1 MNRAIMRKPHR
12 GGKGR
17 DGSWKPPAAGLG
29 WDLAVATQVPPPM
42 AHIVPSDLTTLA
54 LAGAHSPE
62 VATLSYLKQALPD
75 AYTVF
80 HSVHWTRDYQGRTVY
95 GEIDFAVV
103 NRAGDVMVIEQ
114 KNGGLEETADGLVKV
129 YDDQAKNVG
138 TQVHR
143 SLDNLRD
150 KFRLQRR
157 ADGSQRKRLRLSYL
171 IYCPDHRLATVNAA
185 GIDRE
190 RVVDAADKDRLAD
203 RIQSLLGPGRN
214 PDPEWTGVVER
225 FLGQSFEVVADVH
238 AHIAAS
244 ERSFTRLS
252 GGLARTIADIQMSPF
267 RLRVRG
273 TAGCG
278 KSIVARDAFVG
289 AVEHGRRPL
298 LVCFN
303 RPLAERLKALV
314 GGGGLVTTFHGL
326 CDAFLKARGHVLDY
340 AGVRTD
346 PDFWPRV
353 QNTVL
358 AEPVPDD
365 WRFDAL
371 ILDEGQDFS
380 AEWFAIIRRFLVPDA
395 DILWLE
401 DRDQDIHGT
410 PPVVLPGFVTF
421 NARCNHR
428 SPESIASFIA
438 RHLPFSFECA
448 NDLPGLGVGIARYDD
463 PAEQTGLAAA
473 AIERL
478 LDRGFPAEAITVL
491 TWRSR
496 ADSVFDGADAIGGV
510 PVRRFANA
518 YDVHGNQVMTDGL
531 LCFESI
537 NRFKGQQAP
546 AVIVTDVDPSAG
558 GTPLAVE
565 RDLRRLF
572 CSMTRASVRLEIF
585 ARRGN
590 ALTDAWE
597 ASSP

>member
-1 MNRAIMRKPHR
+1 
-12 GGKGR
+12 
-17 DGSWKPPAAGLG
+17 
-29 WDLAVATQVPPPM
+29 M

-54 LAGAHSPE
+54 LAGAHAPE
-62 VATLSYLKQALPD
+62 VATLAYLKQALPD
-75 AYTVF
+75 DYTVF
-80 HSVHWTRDYQGRTVY
+80 HGVHWTRDYQGRTVY
-95 GEIDFAVV
+95 GEIDFAVL
-103 NRAGDVMVIEQ
+103 NGAGDVMIIEQ
-114 KNGGLEETADGLVKV
+114 KNGRLEETADGLVKV

-138 TQVHR
+138 MQVHR

-150 KFRLQRR
+150 KFRHLRR
-157 ADGSQRKRLRLSYL
+157 NDGSQRKRLRLSYL
-171 IYCPDHRLATVNAA
+171 IYCPDHRLAAVNAA
-185 GIDRE
+185 GLDRE
-190 RVVDAADKDRLAD
+190 RVVDAADKEYLAD
-203 RIQSLLGPGRN
+203 RIQALLGPGRN
-214 PDPEWTGVVER
+214 PDPEWTAVVQR
-225 FLGQSFEVVADVH
+225 FLNQSFEVVADVH
-238 AHIAAS
+238 AHIDAS

-252 GGLARTIADIQMSPF
+252 GGLARTVADIDMLPF

-289 AVEHGRRPL
+289 AVERGHRPL

-314 GGGGLVTTFHGL
+314 GDGGLVTTFHGL
-326 CDAFLKARGHVLDY
+326 CDSFLKSRGHVLDY

-346 PDFWPRV
+346 PNFWPRV
-353 QNTVL
+353 QQLVL

-365 WRFDAL
+365 WRFDTL

-380 AEWFAIIRRFLVPDA
+380 AEWFDIIKRFIAEDA
-395 DILWLE
+395 GILWLE

-410 PPVVLPGFVTF
+410 PPVPLPGFVTL
-421 NARCNHR
+421 NARINHR
-428 SPESIASFIA
+428 SPESIASFIT
-438 RHLPFSFECA
+438 RHLPFTFECA

-478 LDRGFPAEAITVL
+478 LERGFPAEAITVL

-496 ADSVFDGADAIGGV
+496 AESVFDGADAIGGV

-546 AVIVTDVDPSAG
+546 AVIVTDVDPG
-558 GTPLAVE
+558 VEGNGLLLE

-572 CSMTRASVRLEIF
+572 CSMTRASVRLEILT
-585 ARRGN
+585 RRGN
-590 ALTDAWE
+590 PLTDPWE
-597 ASSP
+597 ASGA